1 MTAKSV
7 SVILALG
14 AIAISV
20 YGYVTYREKERQV
33 IIAKRTRQAEIELA
47 KRQADA
53 EKQITEN
60 RVKELHEEATITELC
75 KELGSDDTEIRREAF
90 LALNQLGPA
99 AAPAVPALISIL
111 ESSTD
116 PARRAVAATIL
127 GHIGVAAEP
136 ALPALEQAIADAI
149 RAARN
154 AKRMILMELRK
165 TGKQ

>member
-1 MTAKSV
+1 MHKRDTMTAKSV

-53 EKQITEN
+53 E
-60 RVKELHEEATITELC
+60 ELHEEATITELC